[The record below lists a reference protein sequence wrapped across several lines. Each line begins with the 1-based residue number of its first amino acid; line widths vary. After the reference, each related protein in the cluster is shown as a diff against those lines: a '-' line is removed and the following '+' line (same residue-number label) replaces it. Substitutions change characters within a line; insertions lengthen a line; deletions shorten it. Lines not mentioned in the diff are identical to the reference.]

1 MTISAITANITTH
14 KPVQSNFQAAKSN
27 VSFKGLEPEKDVKK
41 DAIDFTRA
49 FFNME
54 FENNI
59 NTKSSA
65 IRQKDA
71 SGKIIKEI
79 ILDAQKIP
87 MQMTERNEGQNTRVT
102 YFEKDGATVKE
113 YKEYAADDENILLK
127 HFQYNEENFPYIE
140 EYNRNGILI
149 KKEEHKKAYDQ
160 TNHTFWLEKTLT
172 SIYDEK
178 TGKIIEHI
186 EALPIMAPRVTKY
199 KYNDKN
205 QLIQTTLTNRDY
217 REITDYNPQT
227 ELPQHSERHY
237 FSQEEN
243 PEARSAS
250 YGADYYTEY
259 VYDSHNRLI
268 KEKTFNKRDNRFE
281 YGKKYNPETGK
292 TILEASRGHAT
303 HYDKDGD
310 IDIERT
316 TSYPN
321 TVKTLYYDKEQAVPY
336 REIYKDGNNYRID
349 RIYKPDKEKY
359 NNNLHRIESQKL
371 LTRTHSDLDEYHF
384 KKLINRFTHWN
395 VISIQ
400 KDYTDDNYDI
410 YKIKLPKNSQQD
422 DF

>member
-1 MTISAITANITTH
+1 MTSANSSPT
-14 KPVQSNFQAAKSN
+14 
-27 VSFKGLEPEKDVKK
+27 KK
-41 DAIDFTRA
+41 DHTDDKFIMLPTVDVCFKSL
-49 FFNME
+49 M
-54 FENNI
+54 NNPKVRKGFI
-59 NTKSSA
+59 AALLNVAPETIA
-65 IRQKDA
+65 ETTLLPTALRQDYPDDKL
-71 SGKIIKEI
+71 G
-79 ILDAQKIP
+79 ILDVRVLMEDRQQFDME
-87 MQMTERNEGQNTRVT
+87 MQVA
-102 YFEKDGATVKE
+102 YFEYWDARILFYLSKIFTDQLKKGEPYENLKKCIHVSILDFIYFE
-113 YKEYAADDENILLK
+113 DDDDCHRTIC
-127 HFQYNEENFPYIE
+127 FC
-140 EYNRNGILI
+140 
-149 KKEEHKKAYDQ
+149 
-160 TNHTFWLEKTLT
+160 
-172 SIYDEK
+172 DEK

-384 KKLINRFTHWN
+384 KKLINRFTQWN